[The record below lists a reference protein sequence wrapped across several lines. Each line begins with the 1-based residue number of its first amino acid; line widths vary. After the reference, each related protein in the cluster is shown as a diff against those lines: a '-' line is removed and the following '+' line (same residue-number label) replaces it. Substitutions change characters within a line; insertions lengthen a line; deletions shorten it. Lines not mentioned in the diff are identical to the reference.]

1 MIDWLND
8 PALQQMDPLKRM
20 LFEQAAKQIE
30 GKNGNAMVSVMMSLI
45 TSARRKG
52 ISFSPEEIS
61 LILNMMKQGKSSQ
74 EQQQIDN
81 MVKMVTS
88 MMQKYNR

>member
-8 PALQQMDPLKRM
+8 PALKNMDPVKRM
-20 LFEQAAKQIE
+20 LFEQAAKQVE
-30 GKNGNAMVSVMMSLI
+30 GKSGNAMASVMMSLI

-61 LILNMMKQGKSSQ
+61 LILNMMKQGKSPQ
-74 EQQQIDN
+74 EKQQIDN
-81 MVKMVTS
+81 MVTMVTN
-88 MMQKYNR
+88 MMKKYNH